1 VQLIFTREEQQSL
14 AEVLE
19 ELSLRGEG
27 PVKIKSYALLDRVIA
42 HNFGMAADELEDLH
56 DILAAYKKMMRQQ
69 LTTAPAGDAALRQ
82 KQQILD
88 KIMDKVTEAC
98 MMV

>member
-1 VQLIFTREEQQSL
+1 MQLIFTREEQQIL

-19 ELSLRGEG
+19 ELSLKGEE
-27 PVKIKSYALLDRVIA
+27 PIKTKSYALLDRVIA
-42 HNFGMAADELEDLH
+42 RDFGMAADELEDLQ
-56 DILAAYKKMMRQQ
+56 DILAAYKKTMRQRVA
-69 LTTAPAGDAALRQ
+69 TAQTGDAALRQ
-82 KQQILD
+82 KQQIVE